1 MDATVRDT
9 PDVHPALDWW
19 PSSLVDTPAGP
30 MHVRHAT
37 PAHPGMPRVVLVH
50 GLGGS
55 ATNWGPLAWR
65 LRDDVDAYAIDLP
78 GYGATPPRDGHTV
91 TSHAIA
97 LAGYL
102 RAAHSEPVHL
112 VANSMG
118 GLVAVLV
125 AARQPEIVRSLLL
138 ISPAMPRLAR
148 PPREAALL
156 SLLTLPRVGERA
168 MARSAAADPEAV
180 LRRIAS
186 VIYGDPERIDPEW
199 FEVAIAE
206 RRQLNEQPRA
216 GEVFLGT
223 LRSLVGAYFWPWPV
237 WRDVAGL
244 RMPVRVVYG
253 GRDRLVAE
261 ASRQW
266 RRALPSVQLV
276 HLPSSGHVAMME
288 QPDLVADL
296 VREHLAQLA
305 RQPS

>member
-1 MDATVRDT
+1 MRDT
-9 PDVHPALDWW
+9 PDQHPSLRWW
-19 PSSLVDTPAGP
+19 PGSLVDTPAGP
-30 MHVRHAT
+30 VHVRHAST
-37 PAHPGMPRVVLVH
+37 AERGAPTVVLVH
-50 GLGGS
+50 GLGGT

-65 LRDDVDAYAIDLP
+65 LRTEVDAYAIDLP
-78 GYGATPPRDGHTV
+78 GYGATPPRDGHTI

-102 RAAHSEPVHL
+102 QAAHHDPVHL

-118 GLVAVLV
+118 GLVSVLV
-125 AARQPEIVRSLLL
+125 AARHPERVRSLLL

-148 PPREAALL
+148 VPRDAALL
-156 SLLTLPRVGERA
+156 GLLTLPRVGERA

-180 LRRIAS
+180 LRQIAS
-186 VIYGDPERIDPEW
+186 VIYGEPGRIDPEW

-206 RRQLNEQPRA
+206 RRVLNSQPYA
-216 GEVFLGT
+216 AEVFLGT
-223 LRSLVGAYFWPWPV
+223 LRSLVGAYLWPWPV
-237 WRDVAGL
+237 WRDVSRL
-244 RMPVRVVYG
+244 SMPVRVVYG

-261 ASRQW
+261 ASSQW
-266 RRALPSVQLV
+266 RRALPSVQLS

-296 VREHLAQLA
+296 VREHLAQVA